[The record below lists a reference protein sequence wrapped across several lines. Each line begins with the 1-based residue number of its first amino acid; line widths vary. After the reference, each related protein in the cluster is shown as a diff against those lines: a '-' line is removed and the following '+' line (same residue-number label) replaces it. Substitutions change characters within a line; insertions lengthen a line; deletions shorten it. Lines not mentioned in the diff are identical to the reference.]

1 MAELRVLTD
10 AAAGPRPII
19 LEDYLDPASEETATV
34 ECHAWIKGLRRVVV
48 DGVPLRR
55 RFTFREDSLWW
66 FAELYLH
73 KERVV
78 LDVFRTLIALERL
91 IAAERPVQ
99 LRVAE
104 GGRLVRVLTRSAAAV
119 HGIRYVGPDAARGS
133 TLRLRTM
140 DIRAQWLHVS
150 AFASRR
156 RGQAETIGK
165 RAPAVA
171 AFVHRAFWRSGVTD
185 GSAEVY
191 IGPILEALERRL
203 GADAMRYVSVGP
215 SRNFRA
221 RRWWHLFSR
230 RAPPDAAPPIEAFAS
245 VEHLGPSRAVWR
257 QRHAFRRALWSSSDL
272 RQLAIIRGCDCW
284 PIVREQLAGVALL
297 QWPWSARAMDEAA
310 AALDALRPQVVI
322 TYAEAG
328 GWGRALML
336 EARRRGIPSAGLQHG
351 FIYRHWLNYLHEPDE
366 MRPDES
372 HPADRGFP
380 RPSRTLLFDQYA
392 AQHLVD
398 AGRFPTDSIEVTGSP
413 RLDGLIADLER
424 LSAAD
429 IERAR
434 SATRAGAADALVLV
448 ATKQKEA
455 RGILPALV
463 NAAKEVP
470 KVRLVIKTHPAETPD
485 VYADVAAN
493 QPHVSVLPATAPLAP
508 LLRASRAVVTVNST
522 VALDAT
528 VAGIPALVV
537 GLPNNLTPFVD
548 AGVMAGA
555 SSAGLSEALNRILY
569 DEEFRYVLARAGR
582 DFLSRVGMSSDGRAT
597 ERTVDAVL
605 RLVAAVK
612 S

>member
-1 MAELRVLTD
+1 MTD
-10 AAAGPRPII
+10 ARIVIDGGAGTRSVA
-19 LEDYLDPASEETATV
+19 LTTYLDPASEETATV
-34 ECHAWIKGLRRVVV
+34 ECHAWIKRLRHAIV

-73 KERVV
+73 KERIV
-78 LDVFRTLIALERL
+78 LEIFRTLIALERL

-104 GGRLVRVLTRSAAAV
+104 GGRLVRVLTRSAAIA
-119 HGIRYVGPDAARGS
+119 HGIRYVGPDASRGPM
-133 TLRLRTM
+133 LRLRAM
-140 DIRAQWLHVS
+140 DVRAQWQHTS
-150 AFASRR
+150 ALASRR
-156 RGQAETIGK
+156 RGQMPAADN
-165 RAPAVA
+165 RSPAVA
-171 AFVHRAFWRSGVTD
+171 AFVHRAFWRSGVAD
-185 GSAEVY
+185 GSAEAY

-203 GADAMRYVSVGP
+203 GADAIRYVSVGP
-215 SRNFRA
+215 SLNFRA
-221 RRWWHLFSR
+221 RRWWHLFR
-230 RAPPDAAPPIEAFAS
+230 HGAPPDAAPPIEAYAP
-245 VEHLGPSRAVWR
+245 VERLGPSRAVWR
-257 QRHAFRRALWSSSDL
+257 QRHALRRALWSSGDL
-272 RQLAIIRGCDCW
+272 RTLANIRGCDCW
-284 PIVREQLAGVALL
+284 PIIREELAGIALL

-328 GWGRALML
+328 GWGRALLL
-336 EARRRGIPSAGLQHG
+336 EARRRNIPSAGLQHG

-366 MRPDES
+366 MQPDES
-372 HPADRGFP
+372 HPGDRGFP
-380 RPSRTLLFDQYA
+380 RPSRTLLFDHYA
-392 AQHLVD
+392 AQHLVE
-398 AGRFPTDSIEVTGSP
+398 AGRFPAESIEVTGSP
-413 RLDGLIADLER
+413 RLDGLIADLEK

-463 NAAKEVP
+463 AGAKQVP
-470 KVRLVIKTHPAETPD
+470 NMHLVIKTHPAETPD
-485 VYADVAAN
+485 VYAEVAAN
-493 QPHVSVLPATAPLAP
+493 QPHVTVLPASAPLAP

-537 GLPNNLTPFVD
+537 GLPSNLTPFVD
-548 AGVMAGA
+548 AAVMAGA
-555 SSAGLSEALNRILY
+555 GAAGVTEALNRILY
-569 DEEFRYVLARAGR
+569 DEEFRCVLARAGR
-582 DFLSRVGMSSDGRAT
+582 DFLSRLGMSSDGRAT

-605 RLVAAVK
+605 RLVTAVK